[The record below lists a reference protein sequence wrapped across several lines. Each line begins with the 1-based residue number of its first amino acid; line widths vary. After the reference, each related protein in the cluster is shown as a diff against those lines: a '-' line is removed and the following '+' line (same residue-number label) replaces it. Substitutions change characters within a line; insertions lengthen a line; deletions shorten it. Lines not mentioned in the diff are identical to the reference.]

1 MFDMR
6 TKIRI
11 AVTVAVIA
19 ELFVLNHIITSDKSS
34 PASPEIAQEIPEPE
48 PEPVDFAKNCKVQ
61 PPEGFSDLIR
71 EVSAEYS
78 LDPKILAVTVYR
90 ESGCDQWALGSSG
103 EIGLAQVLPK
113 VWFEELKEAG
123 IVQRPQ
129 ELWDPRN
136 NLRASAWILS
146 SLHKKADGNLFS
158 MFRRYNG
165 QGAKAR
171 KYAAEQKQ
179 ALIKLF

>member
-1 MFDMR
+1 MKKL
-6 TKIRI
+6 KILVTL
-11 AVTVAVIA
+11 AVVS
-19 ELFVLNHIITSDKSS
+19 ELLLLGYLSS
-34 PASPEIAQEIPEPE
+34 GKEEVPDISVSEVPAQEQF
-48 PEPVDFAKNCKVQ
+48 DFAKPCKAL
-61 PPEGFSDLIR
+61 PPEGFSDLIQ

-103 EIGLAQVLPK
+103 EIGLTQVLPK
-113 VWFEELKEAG
+113 VWLADLKEAG
-123 IVQRPQ
+123 IVKRPQ
-129 ELWDPRN
+129 ELWEPRN

-171 KYAAEQKQ
+171 KYAKEQKQ
-179 ALIKLF
+179 ALTELF